1 MLIKVVNIMKAKNF
15 TKETINKIGMLDKNV
30 PEFAIG
36 DVVAVSQWIKEEK
49 DAKDAKKDKNSKVER
64 IQIFEGNVIARKNNG
79 ASSTF
84 TVRKVGKDGIA
95 VERIYPLFSPNVE
108 SVKVVMKSKVR
119 RAKLYYLRDR
129 VGKKSR
135 VKEKIEKKTEN
146 VTASE

>member
-135 VKEKIEKKTEN
+135 VKEKVEKKTEN